1 MESLAP
7 AFEIVTVK
15 TGLKSLRCLQRK
27 ETFHPGIG
35 PQAEAELLHVKQ
47 QRIVDRAREEEKLVI
62 WDVGLGAAANAIAA
76 LDALR
81 AGPRRAE
88 VEIHS
93 FDISTAPLEF
103 ALSRTEDLTYLAPYQ
118 SFVKELIE
126 KGAVEVAPGLR
137 WFFHAGDFRAVMEDP
152 KLPAPSSIFYD
163 PYSPATNRD
172 MWTLNHFTRLR
183 ARLSDECLL
192 TNYTR
197 STAVRV
203 SWLLAGFFV
212 GVGDAIHEKAETTVA
227 ATSLSGIAKPLDLKW
242 LARVKVSRNGAPVRG
257 DEYQVVP
264 INEADYARLA
274 AHPQFQAR

>member
-1 MESLAP
+1 MQSTP

-15 TGLKSLRCLQRK
+15 TGMRSLRCLQRK

-35 PQAEAELLHVKQ
+35 PQAEALALHVEQ
-47 QRIVDRAREEEKLVI
+47 QRILARASEQASLVI

-76 LDALR
+76 IDALQTHGHT
-81 AGPRRAE
+81 AKVE
-88 VEIHS
+88 VHS

-103 ALSRTEDLTYLAPYQ
+103 ALLNLDSLTYLAPYAA
-118 SFVKELIE
+118 
-126 KGAVEVAPGLR
+126 AVETLVREGHVELSPNLS
-137 WFFHAGDFRAVMEDP
+137 WHFHAGDFRTRMLESELTSPDC
-152 KLPAPSSIFYD
+152 IFYD

-172 MWTLNHFTRLR
+172 MWTLNHFARLR
-183 ARLSDECLL
+183 ARLSKPCLL

-203 SWLLAGFFV
+203 SWLLAGFYV

-227 ATSLSGIAKPLDLKW
+227 ATRLEDLKSPLDLKW

-264 INEADYARLA
+264 INEEDYARLK
-274 AHPQFQAR
+274 AHPQFASF